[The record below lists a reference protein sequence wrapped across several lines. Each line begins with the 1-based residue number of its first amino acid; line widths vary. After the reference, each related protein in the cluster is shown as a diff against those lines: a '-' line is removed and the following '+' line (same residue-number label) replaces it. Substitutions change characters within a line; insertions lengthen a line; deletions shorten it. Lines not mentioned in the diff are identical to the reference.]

1 MVVMLDSQKTGD
13 KDEGNQG
20 DGGRCHREEPLVTLF
35 MISSR
40 QLICGLTGG
49 AVK

>member
-1 MVVMLDSQKTGD
+1 MAGAAIAKI
-13 KDEGNQG
+13 
-20 DGGRCHREEPLVTLF
+20 PLVTLF

-40 QLICGLTGG
+40 QLICGPTAR